1 MSAEVPGPDRRGH
14 DPGWAATAPPAGL
27 RILLTESDPAP
38 RGWMRA
44 SLERAGCR
52 VQAVPD
58 GRGAVEAAAVGWF
71 FDLLVADLDLPTMG
85 GAALVGAV
93 RLVRP
98 WLPVV
103 AFTARPASEWAAVL
117 HDGCEA
123 PVVLLRKPASAAD
136 LLGAVASAWA
146 GRHR

>member
-1 MSAEVPGPDRRGH
+1 MD
-14 DPGWAATAPPAGL
+14 APQAGL
-27 RILLTESDPAP
+27 RILLTESDPAS

-44 SLERAGCR
+44 SLEGAGCAVR
-52 VQAVPD
+52 AVPD
-58 GRGAVEAAAVGWF
+58 AREAVEAVAAGWF

-85 GAALVGAV
+85 GVALVGAL
-93 RLVRP
+93 RLMRP

-103 AFTARPASEWAAVL
+103 VVTALPAEEWAAAL
-117 HDGCEA
+117 HDRHEA
-123 PVVLLRKPASAAD
+123 PLVLLRKPAAAAD

>member
-1 MSAEVPGPDRRGH
+1 
-14 DPGWAATAPPAGL
+14 
-27 RILLTESDPAP
+27 
-38 RGWMRA
+38 MRA
-44 SLERAGCR
+44 SLERAGCG

-58 GRGAVEAAAVGWF
+58 GRGTVEAAAVGWF
-71 FDLLVADLDLPTMG
+71 FDLLVADLNLPTMG
-85 GAALVGAV
+85 GVALVGAV

-103 AFTARPASEWAAVL
+103 VSTARPAGEWAAVL
-117 HDGCEA
+117 HDRCEA
-123 PVVLLRKPASAAD
+123 PVVLLRKPAAAAD

>member
-1 MSAEVPGPDRRGH
+1 MQ
-14 DPGWAATAPPAGL
+14 
-27 RILLTESDPAP
+27 
-38 RGWMRA
+38 A

-58 GRGAVEAAAVGWF
+58 GRGAAEAAAVGWF

-103 AFTARPASEWAAVL
+103 VVTAHPAEEWAAAL
-117 HDGCEA
+117 HDRHEA
-123 PVVLLRKPASAAD
+123 PLVLLRKPASAAD
-136 LLGAVASAWA
+136 LLGALVSVWA
-146 GRHR
+146 GRYR

>member
-1 MSAEVPGPDRRGH
+1 MPSAYPRGH
-14 DPGWAATAPPAGL
+14 GSGWATTAPLAGL
-27 RILLTESDPAP
+27 RILLTDRGPAS
-38 RGWMRA
+38 RMWMRA
-44 SLERAGCR
+44 SLEGAGCT

-58 GRGAVEAAAVGWF
+58 GRGAVEAAAEGWF

-85 GAALVGAV
+85 GVALVGAV

-103 AFTARPASEWAAVL
+103 VITALPAGEWTAAL
-117 HDGCEA
+117 HDRCEA

>member
-1 MSAEVPGPDRRGH
+1 M
-14 DPGWAATAPPAGL
+14 
-27 RILLTESDPAP
+27 LTESDPAS

-85 GAALVGAV
+85 GVALVGAL
-93 RLVRP
+93 RLMRP

-103 AFTARPASEWAAVL
+103 VTTALPGDEWVVALPDRYGVPL
-117 HDGCEA
+117 
-123 PVVLLRKPASAAD
+123 VLLREPASAAD

-146 GRHR
+146 WRHR

>member
-1 MSAEVPGPDRRGH
+1 MR
-14 DPGWAATAPPAGL
+14 AGL
-27 RILLTESDPAP
+27 EGT
-38 RGWMRA
+38 
-44 SLERAGCR
+44 GCV

-58 GRGAVEAAAVGWF
+58 GREAVEAAAVGWF

-85 GAALVGAV
+85 GVALVGAV

-98 WLPVV
+98 WLPLVV
-103 AFTARPASEWAAVL
+103 ITARPAGVWAPAL
-117 HDGCEA
+117 HDRCEA
-123 PVVLLRKPASAAD
+123 PVVLLRKPASTAD